1 MTRESGRKQKNLGS
15 NQEFKLARHRFS
27 QNKSDKIDKMSKP
40 NIIFLMMDQ
49 FLTKWRYTWYPYN
62 GKQLFNMLYDP
73 DKQTNLTRD
82 PARASLEIF
91 Q

>member
-15 NQEFKLARHRFS
+15 NQEFKLARHRFG

-49 FLTKWRYTWYPYN
+49 FSTKWRYIWYPDN

>member
-1 MTRESGRKQKNLGS
+1 
-15 NQEFKLARHRFS
+15 
-27 QNKSDKIDKMSKP
+27 MSKP

-49 FLTKWRYTWYPYN
+49 FSTKWRYTWYPYN